1 MKKTLCFAFAT
12 AILVSAL
19 APTAFSQVRGGRRP
33 EAEARVRAEAQRER
47 RIEIQEQL
55 ETATAELEGLTKILV
70 EEVAEIDGYT
80 ISLQVLEASD
90 RIEDLARQIEDL
102 AKTINRRAQ
111 GR

>member
-1 MKKTLCFAFAT
+1 MKKTLCFAFAAVLLT
-12 AILVSAL
+12 SAL
-19 APTAFSQVRGGRRP
+19 TPAASSQIRGGRRSD
-33 EAEARVRAEAQRER
+33 AQARVRAEIQRER
-47 RIEIQEQL
+47 RVEIQEEL
-55 ETATAELEGLTKILV
+55 EAATSELEGLTKVLV

-90 RIEDLARQIEDL
+90 RIEVLAKQIEEL

>member
-12 AILVSAL
+12 ALFASTISPA
-19 APTAFSQVRGGRRP
+19 AFSQVRGGRRP
-33 EAEARVRAEAQRER
+33 EAEARIRAETQRER
-47 RIEIQEQL
+47 RIEIQEEL
-55 ETATAELEGLTKILV
+55 EAATEELEGLTKVLV

-90 RIEDLARQIEDL
+90 RIEELAKQIEEL